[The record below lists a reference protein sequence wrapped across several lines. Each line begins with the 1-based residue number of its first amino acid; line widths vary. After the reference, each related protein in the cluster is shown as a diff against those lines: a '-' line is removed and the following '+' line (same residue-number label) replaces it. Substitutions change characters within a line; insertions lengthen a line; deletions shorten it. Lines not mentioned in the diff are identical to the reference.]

1 MWNFSAPIID
11 EKMLIKLYG
20 VVAGGGAWLQAT
32 SRKLFESHI
41 QMIIL

>member
-1 MWNFSAPIID
+1 MWNSSTPIID

-20 VVAGGGAWLQAT
+20 VVGGAWLQAT

-41 QMIIL
+41 